1 MPAHSMNALRG
12 WHQPVSPFVTLNA
25 AGPLLSLWLQTE
37 HWPERVLLR
46 SEPDNEEWL
55 LDMSVVGDIGCC
67 RHYQVQLPLHQASPR
82 QRYSF
87 KLLWSDRQCWFGPE
101 GLSAIPIER
110 LRQFCLEL
118 PASHPHWVA
127 DQIFYQIFPDR
138 FAPGQ
143 GAHLVREAEYQ
154 HHARQRWVRRRDWEH
169 PLELE
174 AASSTF
180 YGGDLDA
187 ITGKLDYLQG
197 LGVTALYLNPIFTAP
212 TVHKYDTEDY
222 FNVDPHFGGN
232 PALVRLRQATRER
245 GMRLILDGVFN
256 HSGDSCRWFDRYRTG
271 DGSGADASVDSP
283 YRNWYSFGPQG
294 ALGWKG
300 NTNLPKLNFAEPGV
314 VDTLYRGRD
323 SVVRHWLREPYAID
337 GWRLDVV
344 HMLGESGSAKNN
356 LLHVGGIY
364 QAAREE
370 NPQAYLL
377 GEHFADA
384 REWLQAGVEDGAM
397 NYMGFAL
404 PVRAFLAGQDVAYQP
419 IHLDA
424 RQCAEWMEHYRA
436 GLSHG
441 TQLCQFNQLDSH
453 DTSRFLTLLQGNI
466 QRMKLAIGWLFSWIG
481 VPCLYYGDE
490 IGLAG
495 GNDPFCRAPFP
506 WDQACWNGEL
516 LAHTQ
521 QLARLRQQSPAL
533 RRGALQVLQ
542 AEGDTLVFVRLLDDE
557 RILVVIQREG
567 STQLTVRTEPLI
579 ACPGWQR
586 LTGSG
591 EIENQGADVTL
602 RLSEPGI
609 TLFRGFT
616 R

>member
-256 HSGDSCRWFDRYRTG
+256 HSGDSCHWFDRYRTG

-567 STQLTVRTEPLI
+567 STQLTVRAEPLI

>member
-1 MPAHSMNALRG
+1 MYEPSMQQVHC
-12 WHQPVSPFVTLNA
+12 WHQPVSPFVALQA
-25 AGPLLSLWLQTE
+25 AGPALSLWLQTGP
-37 HWPERVLLR
+37 WPEQVLLR

-55 LDMSVVGDIGCC
+55 LEMTLQGEIRGC
-67 RHYQVQLPLHQASPR
+67 RHYQVLLPLHQASTR

-87 KLLWSDRQCWFGPE
+87 KLVWSHHQYWFGPQ
-101 GLSAIPIER
+101 GLSAAPIER
-110 LRQFCLEL
+110 LRQFCLEV
-118 PASHPHWVA
+118 PESHPGWVA
-127 DQIFYQIFPDR
+127 DQVFYQIFPDR
-138 FAPGQ
+138 FAPGH
-143 GAHLVREAEYQ
+143 GPHLVREAEYQ
-154 HHARQRWVRRRDWEH
+154 HHARQRWVRRRGWEH

-187 ITGKLDYLQG
+187 ITDKLDYLQG

-222 FNVDPHFGGN
+222 FNVDPHLGGN
-232 PALVRLRQATRER
+232 QALVRLRQATRQR

-256 HSGDSCRWFDRYRTG
+256 HSGDSCAWFDRYRTG
-271 DGSGADASVDSP
+271 DGSGANCSAESP

-300 NTNLPKLNFAEPGV
+300 NANLPKLDFAEPGV
-314 VDTLYRGRD
+314 VDTIYRGSQ
-323 SVVRHWLREPYAID
+323 SVVRHWLREPYGID

-424 RQCAEWMEHYRA
+424 RQCADWMEHYRA

-453 DTSRFLTLLQGNI
+453 DTSRFLTLLHGDI
-466 QRMKLAIGWLFSWIG
+466 QRMKLAIGWLFTWIG

-506 WDQACWNGEL
+506 WDQAHWNGEL

-533 RRGALQVLQ
+533 RRGALQLLYAQ
-542 AEGDTLVFVRLLDDE
+542 GESLVFVRVLDDE
-557 RILVVIQREG
+557 RVLIAIQREG
-567 STQLTVRTEPLI
+567 TAVINLPSDPLLNCQKWIRLLGHGDIDTTSDCTLQLV
-579 ACPGWQR
+579 AG
-586 LTGSG
+586 
-591 EIENQGADVTL
+591 D
-602 RLSEPGI
+602 I
-609 TLFRGFT
+609 TLFRGFSG
-616 R
+616 

>member
-1 MPAHSMNALRG
+1 MYEPSMQQVHC
-12 WHQPVSPFVTLNA
+12 WHQPVSPFVALQA
-25 AGPLLSLWLQTE
+25 AGPALSLWLQTGS
-37 HWPERVLLR
+37 WPEQVLLR

-55 LDMSVVGDIGCC
+55 LEMTLQGEIRGC
-67 RHYQVQLPLHQASPR
+67 RHYQVLLPLHQASTR

-87 KLLWSDRQCWFGPE
+87 KLVWSHHQYWFGPQ
-101 GLSAIPIER
+101 GLSAAPIER
-110 LRQFCLEL
+110 LRQFCLEV
-118 PASHPHWVA
+118 PESHPGWVA
-127 DQIFYQIFPDR
+127 DQVFYQIFPDR
-138 FAPGQ
+138 FAPGH
-143 GAHLVREAEYQ
+143 GPHLVREAEYQ
-154 HHARQRWVRRRDWEH
+154 HHARQRWVRRRSWEH

-222 FNVDPHFGGN
+222 FNVDPHLGGN
-232 PALVRLRQATRER
+232 QALVRLRQATRQR

-256 HSGDSCRWFDRYRTG
+256 HSGDSCAWFDRYQTG
-271 DGSGADASVDSP
+271 DGSGANRSQHSP
-283 YRNWYSFGPQG
+283 FRDWYSFGPQG

-300 NTNLPKLNFAEPGV
+300 NANLPKLDFAEPGV
-314 VDTLYRGRD
+314 VDTIYRGSQ
-323 SVVRHWLREPYAID
+323 SVVRHWLREPYGID

-424 RQCAEWMEHYRA
+424 GQCADWMEHYRA

-453 DTSRFLTLLQGNI
+453 DTSRFLTLLHGDI
-466 QRMKLAIGWLFSWIG
+466 QRMKLAIGWLFTWIG

-506 WDQACWNGEL
+506 WDQTHWNGEL

-533 RRGALQVLQ
+533 RRGALQLLYAQ
-542 AEGDTLVFVRLLDDE
+542 GESLVFVRVLDDE
-557 RILVVIQREG
+557 RVLIAIQREG
-567 STQLTVRTEPLI
+567 TAVIHLPSDPLLSCQKWIRLLGHGDIDTTSDCTLQL
-579 ACPGWQR
+579 AAG
-586 LTGSG
+586 
-591 EIENQGADVTL
+591 D
-602 RLSEPGI
+602 I
-609 TLFRGFT
+609 TLFRGFSG
-616 R
+616 

>member
-1 MPAHSMNALRG
+1 MYEPSMQQVHC
-12 WHQPVSPFVTLNA
+12 WHQPVSPFVALQA
-25 AGPLLSLWLQTE
+25 AGPALSLWLQTGP
-37 HWPERVLLR
+37 WPEQVLLR

-55 LDMSVVGDIGCC
+55 LEMTLQGEIRGC
-67 RHYQVQLPLHQASPR
+67 RHYQVLLPLHQASTR

-87 KLLWSDRQCWFGPE
+87 KLVWSHHQYWFGPQ
-101 GLSAIPIER
+101 GLSAAPIER
-110 LRQFCLEL
+110 LRQFCLEV
-118 PASHPHWVA
+118 PESHPGWVA
-127 DQIFYQIFPDR
+127 DQVFYQIFPDR
-138 FAPGQ
+138 FAPGH
-143 GAHLVREAEYQ
+143 GPHLVREAEYQ
-154 HHARQRWVRRRDWEH
+154 HHARQRWVRRRGWEH

-187 ITGKLDYLQG
+187 ITDKLDYLQG

-222 FNVDPHFGGN
+222 FNVDPHLGGN
-232 PALVRLRQATRER
+232 QALVRLRQATRQR

-256 HSGDSCRWFDRYRTG
+256 HSGDSCAWFDRYRTG
-271 DGSGADASVDSP
+271 DGSGANCSAESP

-300 NTNLPKLNFAEPGV
+300 NANLPKLDFAEPGV
-314 VDTLYRGRD
+314 VDTIYRGSQ
-323 SVVRHWLREPYAID
+323 SVVRHWLREPYGID

-424 RQCAEWMEHYRA
+424 RQCADWMEHYRA

-453 DTSRFLTLLQGNI
+453 DTSRFLTLLHGDI
-466 QRMKLAIGWLFSWIG
+466 QRMKLAIGWLFTWIG

-506 WDQACWNGEL
+506 WDQAHWNGEL

-533 RRGALQVLQ
+533 RRGALQLLYAQ
-542 AEGDTLVFVRLLDDE
+542 GESLVFVRVLDDE
-557 RILVVIQREG
+557 RVLIAIQREG
-567 STQLTVRTEPLI
+567 TAVIHLPSDPLLSCQKWIRLLGQGDIDTTSDCTLQLV
-579 ACPGWQR
+579 AG
-586 LTGSG
+586 
-591 EIENQGADVTL
+591 D
-602 RLSEPGI
+602 I
-609 TLFRGFT
+609 TLFRGFSG
-616 R
+616 